1 MNSHL
6 NNLPP
11 QEQNGIAQARF
22 QGFTDSVIKGN
33 DRHVA
38 IELRSLAGV
47 KSRTKI
53 HTIDI
58 MGVGERVIMFT
69 EQSGNLKQAFI
80 QAGISPLA
88 AEAVTHALANCA
100 QSLEHRGPFKVQYV
114 PQDSRL
120 VEPDFRRRTTQQ
132 ALGDYIPSDGERRP
146 FVPPEEDPPDE
157 SCHQMKEP
165 RPFDP
170 TDIYDALNG
179 AFDRIQDRV
188 RAACV

>member
-1 MNSHL
+1 
-6 NNLPP
+6 
-11 QEQNGIAQARF
+11 
-22 QGFTDSVIKGN
+22 
-33 DRHVA
+33 
-38 IELRSLAGV
+38 
-47 KSRTKI
+47 
-53 HTIDI
+53 
-58 MGVGERVIMFT
+58 MFT

-88 AEAVTHALANCA
+88 ADAVTHALANCA

-120 VEPDFRRRTTQQ
+120 VEPDLRRTTRQ

-157 SCHQMKEP
+157 ELPPEEEP

-179 AFDRIQDRV
+179 AFDRIRALEQRV
-188 RAACV
+188 SDLEDMVAVLARAIDDLLRNLRNTTECPDEIQAPEEEPDGGPLTQVGQLPPDEQ